1 MICIVRCKL
10 FRAIFIWLKGN
21 NPNVFNVMFWNQ
33 SILHLRLWGDK
44 SKSVFTVFVFFTW
57 QSVWSRQWW
66 VCPLLS
72 NAVCAFIQSTLIMTI
87 SEGPIIVI
95 QNNQVF
101 AVSRKL
107 VYYTKIYIYW
117 SKNLLQGIH
126 GNVFFEFDI
135 TMLKP
140 FDMYKNIYF

>member
-1 MICIVRCKL
+1 
-10 FRAIFIWLKGN
+10 
-21 NPNVFNVMFWNQ
+21 
-33 SILHLRLWGDK
+33 
-44 SKSVFTVFVFFTW
+44 
-57 QSVWSRQWW
+57 
-66 VCPLLS
+66 
-72 NAVCAFIQSTLIMTI
+72 MTI

-107 VYYTKIYIYW
+107 VYYTKIYLYW